1 MYQYFMVFYE
11 EHNKLQVFSHYECFL
26 KDQESIIFVGHMP
39 DMEITSLDIYG
50 LVIRISAQ

>member
-11 EHNKLQVFSHYECFL
+11 EHNKLQVFSHYERFL

-50 LVIRISAQ
+50 LVIRISA

>member
-11 EHNKLQVFSHYECFL
+11 EHNKLQVFSHYERFL

-39 DMEITSLDIYG
+39 DMGITSLDIYG